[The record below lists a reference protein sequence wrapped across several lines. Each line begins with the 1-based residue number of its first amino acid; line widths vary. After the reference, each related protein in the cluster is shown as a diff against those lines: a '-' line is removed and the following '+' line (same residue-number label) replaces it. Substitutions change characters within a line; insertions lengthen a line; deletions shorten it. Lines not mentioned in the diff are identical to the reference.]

1 MERFPSAVRRMNPQ
15 LEHRMIKDGCLQLQQ
30 IGDKTYELNSLL
42 STALREDDD
51 RTAQRDLEWAA
62 ALSVEVA
69 RDLLEFTGSD
79 KHAMADWLHGPKG
92 PRPRP
97 KALSGMSKN
106 TLFVLTGL
114 MFLAWALV
122 LSPLLFLG

>member
-1 MERFPSAVRRMNPQ
+1 
-15 LEHRMIKDGCLQLQQ
+15 MIKDERLQLQQ
-30 IGDKTYELNSLL
+30 IGDKTHELNCLL

-51 RTAQRDLEWAA
+51 GTVQRDLEWAT
-62 ALSVEVA
+62 ALSLEVA
-69 RDLLEFTGSD
+69 RELLEVTEGD
-79 KHAMADWLHGPKG
+79 QHAMADWLHGSDG

-97 KALSGMSKN
+97 RALSGMSKN
-106 TLFVLTGL
+106 TLLALTGL